1 MLSFLLN
8 FFPFYVILDY
18 QKINEDIMLDTK
30 YTDRM
35 KNLLREDFEK
45 YMATFDDER
54 ETALHINRAKVK
66 GDDFSSLPYGCEKI
80 PYTTDGFYF
89 SAEKPGNH
97 PLHHAGMFYIQEP
110 SAMAPVSA
118 LEGKLPEGIKILD
131 ACASP
136 GGKSS
141 QAANFSPCKNIVV
154 SNEIVPSRCKT
165 LVGNIERLGLRNS
178 LVLNSDTQFL
188 AKKFPYEF
196 ALVICDAP
204 CSGEGM
210 LRKSEQAREEWSEEN
225 VRLCAQRQREILD
238 NLAKCVD
245 EGGYLLYS
253 TCTFSTEENE
263 ENVTYF
269 LENHPDFSLC
279 ETDEKFN
286 GVTSEGIK
294 DFCQGFDGKK
304 VRRFYPHISRGE
316 GQFFALF
323 KREGELVPS
332 TEFSI
337 SDSSRPLT
345 KDEKKAVDEFLS
357 KTVCESLNVRAYRD
371 NLLVLCENMPVPDQ
385 HVFSC
390 GVKLGEVKSGRV
402 VPHHQFFS
410 AYGDIFKIKVDL
422 SSDSAE
428 ITKYLKGESF
438 EVDSPNGWAVVT
450 CDGIPLGGA
459 KIVDG
464 YLKNHYPKG
473 LRLM

>member
-1 MLSFLLN
+1 
-8 FFPFYVILDY
+8 
-18 QKINEDIMLDTK
+18 MLDTK

-35 KNLLREDFEK
+35 KKILGADFEK
-45 YMATFDDER
+45 YISTFNDER
-54 ETALHINRAKVK
+54 ETALHLNRAKVK
-66 GDDFSSLPYGCEKI
+66 EENSSLPFHSEKI
-80 PYTTDGFYF
+80 PYCNDGFYF
-89 SAEKPGNH
+89 KAEKPGNH

-110 SAMAPVSA
+110 SAMAPVSC
-118 LEGKLPEGIKILD
+118 LEGKLPDGIKILD

-141 QAANFSPCKNIVV
+141 QAANFCPDQNIVV

-165 LVGNIERLGLRNS
+165 LVGNIERLGLKNS
-178 LVLNSDTQFL
+178 LVLNADTEFL
-188 AKKFPYEF
+188 SKKFPGEF

-225 VRLCAQRQREILD
+225 VSLCAARQKEILD

-263 ENVTYF
+263 ENVSYF

-279 ETDEKFN
+279 EPGEKFDN
-286 GVTSEGIK
+286 VTSCGIDEYCK
-294 DFCQGFDGKK
+294 NFDSKN
-304 VRRFYPHISRGE
+304 VRRFYPHVSRGE

-323 KREGELVPS
+323 KRDGQLVPD
-332 TEFSI
+332 TRFSFA
-337 SDSSRPLT
+337 DCSRPLS
-345 KDEKKAVDEFLS
+345 KDEKKAADEFLP
-357 KTVCESLNVRAYRD
+357 KAVTEIPENFRAYRD
-371 NLLVLCENMPVPDQ
+371 NILVLPKDLPVPDK

-390 GVKLGEVKSGRV
+390 GVKLGEFKSGRI

-422 SSDSAE
+422 ASDSTE
-428 ITKYLKGESF
+428 ISKYLKGESF
-438 EVDSPNGWAVVT
+438 EVDFPDGWAVVT

-459 KIVDG
+459 KIVGG

>member
-1 MLSFLLN
+1 
-8 FFPFYVILDY
+8 
-18 QKINEDIMLDTK
+18 MLDTK

-35 KNLLREDFEK
+35 KKLLGQDFEK
-45 YMATFDDER
+45 YIATFERDR
-54 ETALHINRAKVK
+54 ETALHLNRAKLS
-66 GDDFSSLPYGCEKI
+66 DTSQAALPFECEKI
-80 PYTTDGFYF
+80 SYCDDGFYF
-89 SAEKPGNH
+89 KAEKPGNH

-110 SAMAPVSA
+110 SAMSPVSC
-118 LEGKLPEGIKILD
+118 LEGRLPCGIKILD

-141 QAANFSPCKNIVV
+141 QAANFAPEDNIVV

-165 LVGNIERLGLRNS
+165 LVGNIERLGLKNS
-178 LVLNSDTQFL
+178 LVLNADTEYL
-188 AKKFPYEF
+188 SKKFPREF

-225 VRLCAQRQREILD
+225 VALCAARQREILD

-245 EGGYLLYS
+245 DGGYLLYS

-263 ENVTYF
+263 ENVAYF
-269 LENHPDFSLC
+269 LEKHSDFTLC
-279 ETDEKFN
+279 EPGEKFD
-286 GVTSEGIK
+286 GVTSPGIDEYCK
-294 DFCQGFDGKK
+294 GFDSRK

-323 KREGELVPS
+323 RREGELIPS
-332 TEFSI
+332 TDFYFP
-337 SDSSRPLT
+337 DSSRPLS

-357 KTVCESLNVRAYRD
+357 KSVGKAYKNIRVYRD
-371 NLLVLCENMPVPDQ
+371 NILILPENMPVPDG

-390 GVKLGEVKSGRV
+390 GVKLGECRSGRI

-410 AYGDIFKIKVDL
+410 AYGKDFKVKVNL
-422 SSDSAE
+422 SSDSSDIA
-428 ITKYLKGESF
+428 KYLRGESF
-438 EVDSPNGWAVVT
+438 ECDAPDGWAAVL

-459 KIVDG
+459 KIVG
-464 YLKNHYPKG
+464 GFLKNHYPKG
-473 LRLM
+473 LRIM